1 MRIVRDIFRTL
12 RNGRRRAFY
21 ALPTTH
27 SPLPTTHCPLPTTN
41 YQLPTKSGFTLIE
54 LLIVTVVILALMGV
68 MFRLT
73 GIASGA

>member
-27 SPLPTTHCPLPTTN
+27 SPLPTTHYP
-41 YQLPTKSGFTLIE
+41 LPTKSGFTLIE

-73 GIASGA
+73 GIVSGASNR